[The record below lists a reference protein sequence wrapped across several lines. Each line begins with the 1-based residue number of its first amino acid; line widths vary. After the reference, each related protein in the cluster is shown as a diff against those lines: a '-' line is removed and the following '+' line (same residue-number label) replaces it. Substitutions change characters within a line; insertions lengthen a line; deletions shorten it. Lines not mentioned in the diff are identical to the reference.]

1 MAQLAT
7 ARYQWSDVAVHIVV
21 VGCGRVGS
29 GLATQL
35 SEEGH
40 SVVVI
45 DRNRDS
51 FRRLGVAFTGTTIV
65 GSGFDRECLLAANAG
80 GADAFAA
87 VTNGD
92 NSNILCARI
101 AREKYG
107 ITNVVARIYDP
118 RRAVIYQRL
127 GIPTVATV
135 TWTTQQVKRWLLPQD
150 DSVGW
155 RDETDSLFLVERIL
169 PDHLAGRPLH
179 ELNVEHDIRVV
190 GVIRGGHG
198 RLDAERAYGQEDDRL
213 ALMVTAKGLKELDA
227 LLGLEG
233 A

>member
-1 MAQLAT
+1 
-7 ARYQWSDVAVHIVV
+7 VHIVV

-29 GLATQL
+29 GLAMQL
-35 SEEGH
+35 SDEGH

-45 DRNRDS
+45 DKNKDS
-51 FRRLGVAFTGTTIV
+51 FRRLDATFSGTTIV
-65 GSGFDRECLLAANAG
+65 GSGFDRECLLQANAG
-80 GADAFAA
+80 GAGAFAA

-135 TWTTQQVKRWLLPQD
+135 TWTTQQAKRWLLPQD
-150 DSVGW
+150 DTIGW

-169 PDHLAGRPLH
+169 PDHLAGKPLVN
-179 ELNVEHDIRVV
+179 LNVGHDIHVV
-190 GVIRGGHG
+190 GVIRANQG
-198 RLDAERAYGQEDDRL
+198 RLDAHDIFGQEDDRL
-213 ALMVTAKGLKELDA
+213 AIMVTAKGLHELNA
-227 LLGLEG
+227 LLGLEN

>member
-1 MAQLAT
+1 M
-7 ARYQWSDVAVHIVV
+7 HIVV

-35 SEEGH
+35 SDEGH

-45 DRNRDS
+45 DKNRDS
-51 FRRLGVAFTGTTIV
+51 FRRLDATFTGTTIV

-80 GADAFAA
+80 NAGAFAA

-150 DSVGW
+150 DSIGW
-155 RDETDSLFLVERIL
+155 RDESDSLFLVERIL

-179 ELNVEHDIRVV
+179 ELNVEHDVAVV
-190 GVIRGGHG
+190 GVIRGGNG
-198 RLDAERAYGQEDDRL
+198 RLDADKIYGQEDDRL
-213 ALMVTAKGLKELDA
+213 AFMVTSKGLRVLDE
-227 LLGLEG
+227 LLGLER

>member
-1 MAQLAT
+1 
-7 ARYQWSDVAVHIVV
+7 VHIIV

-29 GLATQL
+29 DLATQL
-35 SEEGH
+35 SEAGH

-45 DRNRDS
+45 DKNRDA
-51 FRRLGVAFTGTTIV
+51 FRRLGASFSGTTIV
-65 GSGFDRECLLAANAG
+65 GSGFDRDVLFQANASS
-80 GADAFAA
+80 ADAFAA

-101 AREKYG
+101 AREKYQ

-135 TWTTQQVKRWLLPQD
+135 TWTTQQVKRWVLPSD
-150 DSVGW
+150 DSIGW
-155 RDETDSLFLVERIL
+155 RDQSDSIYLVERIL
-169 PDHLAGRPLH
+169 PDHLAGQPLSQ
-179 ELNVEHDIRVV
+179 LNVHEDINVV
-190 GVIRGGHG
+190 AVIRGGKG
-198 RLDAERAYGQEDDRL
+198 RIDAAKLYGQEDDTVIFT
-213 ALMVTAKGLKELDA
+213 VTAKGLRELDL
-227 LLGLEG
+227 LLGMES

>member
-1 MAQLAT
+1 M
-7 ARYQWSDVAVHIVV
+7 HIIV

-29 GLATQL
+29 DLATQL

-45 DRNRDS
+45 DKNRDQ
-51 FRRLGVAFTGTTIV
+51 FRRLGASFSGTTIV
-65 GSGFDRECLLAANAG
+65 GSGFDRDVLFQANAS

-101 AREKYG
+101 AREKYS
-107 ITNVVARIYDP
+107 IVNVVARIYDP

-135 TWTTQQVKRWLLPQD
+135 TWTTQQVKRWLLPTD
-150 DSVGW
+150 DSIGW
-155 RDETDSLFLVERIL
+155 SDGADSIFLVERIL
-169 PDHLAGRPLH
+169 PDHLAGQPLSQ
-179 ELNVEHDIRVV
+179 LNVDNEIHVV
-190 GVIRGGHG
+190 AVVRGAKG
-198 RLDAERAYGQEDDRL
+198 RIDAAKLFGQEDDTVVFT
-213 ALMVTAKGLKELDA
+213 VTAKGLRELDA
-227 LLGLEG
+227 VLGMES

>member
-1 MAQLAT
+1 M
-7 ARYQWSDVAVHIVV
+7 HIVI

-40 SVVVI
+40 SVVII
-45 DRNRDS
+45 DRNREQ
-51 FRRLGVAFTGTTIV
+51 FRRLGIGFSGSTII
-65 GSGFDRECLLAANAG
+65 GSGFDRDCLYQANAAN
-80 GADAFAA
+80 ADAFAA

-118 RRAVIYQRL
+118 RRAVVYQRL

-135 TWTTQQVKRWLLPQD
+135 AWTTQQVKRWLLPQD
-150 DSVGW
+150 DSVAW
-155 RDETDSLFLVERIL
+155 RDPSDSLFLVERIL
-169 PDHLAGRPLH
+169 PDHLAGRPLN
-179 ELNVEHDIRVV
+179 EIASGEDVRVV
-190 GVIRGGHG
+190 GVVRGSKG
-198 RLDAERAYGQEDDRL
+198 RLDTDRIYAQEDDIL
-213 ALMVTAKGLKELDA
+213 SIMATAKGLKELDEI
-227 LLGLEG
+227 LGLEKP
-233 A
+233 

>member
-1 MAQLAT
+1 M
-7 ARYQWSDVAVHIVV
+7 HIVV

-35 SEEGH
+35 SEDGH

-45 DRNRDS
+45 DRNKDS
-51 FRRLGVAFTGTTIV
+51 FRRLGVGFTGKTIQ
-65 GSGFDRECLLAANAG
+65 GSGFDRECLLAANAS

-87 VTNGD
+87 VSNGD

-107 ITNVVARIYDP
+107 IVNVVARIYDP

-135 TWTTQQVKRWLLPQD
+135 TWTTQQVKRWLMPQD
-150 DSVGW
+150 ESIGW
-155 RDETDSLFLVERIL
+155 RDDADSIFLVERIL
-169 PDHLAGRPLH
+169 PDSLAGRPLQ
-179 ELNVEHDIRVV
+179 ELVTDREITVV
-190 GVIRGGHG
+190 GIIRGGRG
-198 RLDAERAYGQEDDRL
+198 RLDVGGTFGQEDDRVVF
-213 ALMVTAKGLKELDA
+213 MVTAKGLKELDA
-227 LLGLEG
+227 VLGLES